1 MTVAMTVLPCACGD
15 HLTRFLLG
23 GRTPVR
29 RRPERWF
36 SPWPPT
42 RPGGGSASRKADGAW
57 CPRRPATLRPLGR
70 QGPRPWRP
78 KGRPGAPW
86 RRAPPGPRVRT
97 REVSRR
103 PPTRNNRLGLQA
115 TAYATVSHGT
125 DLPASRWGNPGAG
138 AVSRT
143 SPPRPRFPSPR
154 FPGSR
159 SDLWAAGCLMGGARP
174 PAGLMGDVRPR
185 STSWAGSDLVRGG
198 RATRS
203 GAPGSTTD
211 GGDGALHRAR
221 AAGMRGPP
229 PRPSLGA

>member
-1 MTVAMTVLPCACGD
+1 MVTVAMTVLPCACGD
-15 HLTRFLLG
+15 HLTRVLLG

-143 SPPRPRFPSPR
+143 SPRSR
-154 FPGSR
+154 FPGPR

-174 PAGLMGDVRPR
+174 RSASWATSGPGRPHGRRPTPVDLMG
-185 STSWAGSDLVRGG
+185 G
-198 RATRS
+198 TRS
-203 GAPGSTTD
+203 CVR
-211 GGDGALHRAR
+211 RAR
-221 AAGMRGPP
+221 DAKR
-229 PRPSLGA
+229 RPGLHNRRR